1 MKKLIISFIF
11 LFILSCQPIEKID
24 SVVFDNNQFS
34 KFAILSASIEINEIF
49 EKKIS
54 HPFIGHTLEIDPSQ
68 RIINWV
74 NDNFKAIG
82 NENLFTV
89 TILDAS
95 LTQLEFENKE
105 AKNFDEKINYKY
117 ELFYL
122 IEFNLYDDSRN
133 LVASTLVENA
143 RSTTS
148 GLFISIQERENIINE
163 LVYQGLNDIT
173 NESKLLLK
181 KYMGNFIL

>member
-1 MKKLIISFIF
+1 MKKIFILFTF
-11 LFILSCQPIEKID
+11 LFVFSCQPIEKID
-24 SVVFDNNQFS
+24 GVVFDNNQFS
-34 KFAILSASIEINEIF
+34 KFDILSASVEIINIF

-54 HPFIGHTLEIDPSQ
+54 NPYIGHTLEVDPSQ

-82 NENLFTV
+82 NENIFTI

-95 LTQLEFENKE
+95 LTQTKIQNNE
-105 AKNFDEKINYKY
+105 AKNFDEKTNYKY

-133 LVASTLVENA
+133 LLASTLVENS

-148 GLFISIQERENIINE
+148 GLLISIQERETIIND
-163 LVYQGLNDIT
+163 LVYQGLNDIS
-173 NESKLLLK
+173 NESKLLII
-181 KYMGNFIL
+181 KYMGEFIL

>member
-1 MKKLIISFIF
+1 MKKKIIPFIF
-11 LFILSCQPIEKID
+11 LFIFSCQPIERID

-34 KFAILSASIEINEIF
+34 KFDILSASIEINETYK
-49 EKKIS
+49 KKIS
-54 HPFIGHTLEIDPSQ
+54 NPYIGHSLEIDPSQ

-95 LTQLEFENKE
+95 LTQIEFENNE
-105 AKNFDEKINYKY
+105 AKNFDEKTNYKY

-122 IEFNLYDDSRN
+122 IEFNLFDDSRN

-148 GLFISIQERENIINE
+148 GIFISIQEKENIINE

-173 NESKLLLK
+173 NESTLLLK